1 MGDRLLMASHSESV
15 NFCTEIR
22 SNGLNFE
29 RICKNTVD
37 NYKVLNND
45 LTENNREP
53 EKKLRTDGRPKS
65 DANLFQLHIQL
76 LIRSLN

>member
-1 MGDRLLMASHSESV
+1 MASHSESV

-29 RICKNTVD
+29 RIYKNTVD

-53 EKKLRTDGRPKS
+53 EK
-65 DANLFQLHIQL
+65 N
-76 LIRSLN
+76 